1 MAKTPDQVLVA
12 AKAAYKADKKN
23 KDLKKAYKAAQVAA
37 AAWTAEQAAAEAK
50 AAKKSAKKAK
60 KDKKRK
66 AEEPAVEAE
75 VEVPAKKAKKAK
87 KEKKEEPKVDLPSL
101 KAAAKAA
108 KAAHKANSSDAA
120 LKQAY
125 KAAKAAVKSFKA
137 EPETPAETPAETP
150 VETPAPEEDDLSSL
164 KKDKSAASGG
174 AMPAN
179 ANEKVFLG
187 NLSWDIDDDSIKDFF
202 KDCGTLVDI
211 FWLTDKE
218 SGKFKGCGFV
228 TFETKEQAVKAQAM
242 SGEYVMGR
250 DIKIEFANPRPGGDR
265 PSFKKAGGGGAA
277 RPLSARP
284 DNCTTVFAG
293 NLSWD
298 VDDDSMREYAKDCG
312 EVKSIRW
319 VTDRD
324 TGDFKGCGFIEFWDS
339 ESVDKF
345 VKKNGEDLLGRTLRL
360 DYAAPREPRE

>member
-1 MAKTPDQVLVA
+1 MLRQKLLIKPT
-12 AKAAYKADKKN
+12 KKN